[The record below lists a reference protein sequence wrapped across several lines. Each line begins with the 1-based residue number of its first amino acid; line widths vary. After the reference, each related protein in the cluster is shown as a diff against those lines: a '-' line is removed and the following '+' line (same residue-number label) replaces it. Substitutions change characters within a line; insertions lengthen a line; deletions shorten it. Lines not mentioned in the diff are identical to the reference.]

1 MAVISVKDFI
11 VAAKGFAMGAANV
24 VPGVSGGT
32 IALITGIYQELVD
45 SLNALMSRPAWS
57 LLFHGK
63 LREFWRYIHGPFMLA
78 LLLGVVVSIFSL
90 ARLMTAALTNYPVQT
105 WAFFFGLIIASAVY
119 MLYDIKGWNIGAV
132 LLSIAGAVLGVVV
145 CTLSPA
151 TTPDDLWF
159 IAICGAIAI
168 CTMILPGIS
177 GSFILVILG
186 KYEYIMNAIGTLN
199 WPVLIVFGLG
209 CVVGILAFAKFLHW
223 LLRDYEKGTMLVLV
237 GFVIGSLVKVWPWN
251 DMEAVAKADF
261 IQGGAS
267 AEQAEIA
274 AGNLAQL
281 VAGGQSWSNFGVERH
296 LLGACIWAAVGIFV
310 VWALETL
317 SSGKAK

>member
-1 MAVISVKDFI
+1 MVGEPIAQVEE
-11 VAAKGFAMGAANV
+11 GMR
-24 VPGVSGGT
+24 T
-32 IALITGIYQELVD
+32 IIQELRTD
-45 SLNALMSRPAWS
+45 PYAL
-57 LLFHGK
+57 
-63 LREFWRYIHGPFMLA
+63 E
-78 LLLGVVVSIFSL
+78 
-90 ARLMTAALTNYPVQT
+90 T
-105 WAFFFGLIIASAVY
+105 
-119 MLYDIKGWNIGAV
+119 
-132 LLSIAGAVLGVVV
+132 
-145 CTLSPA
+145 
-151 TTPDDLWF
+151 
-159 IAICGAIAI
+159 
-168 CTMILPGIS
+168 
-177 GSFILVILG
+177 
-186 KYEYIMNAIGTLN
+186 
-199 WPVLIVFGLG
+199 VF
-209 CVVGILAFAKFLHW
+209 VGILAFAKFLHW